1 MPAQPPDA
9 HVVRDV
15 RDVASPDRHPEL
27 LVDADVIG
35 ARPPHRRLPLML
47 VVAVGGAVG
56 TPLRYTLARALPT
69 APQGWPTATFVANL
83 LGAFLLGVL
92 LEGLAR
98 LGPDTGARRVVRLGV
113 GTGVLGAFTTYST
126 LATEAVLLGRDG
138 RVGLAVVYGL
148 VSAVAGYG
156 AAAAGIG
163 LAALGHRAVR
173 TRAIGI
179 DPDVRRPR

>member
-1 MPAQPPDA
+1 MPAPPPDA
-9 HVVRDV
+9 RNVP
-15 RDVASPDRHPEL
+15 AAAAAPDQHPEL
-27 LVDADVIG
+27 PLDADLIG
-35 ARPPHRRLPLML
+35 ARPPHRRLPLVL

-56 TPLRYTLARALPT
+56 APLRYTLAHALPP
-69 APQGWPTATFVANL
+69 APHGWPTATFLTNL
-83 LGAFLLGVL
+83 LGALLLGVL

-98 LGPDTGARRVVRLGV
+98 LGPDPGARRVVRLGV

-138 RVGLAVVYGL
+138 RTGLAVTYGL

-163 LAALGHRAVR
+163 LAALGHRAAR
-173 TRAIGI
+173 SRAPRVDG
-179 DPDVRRPR
+179 DVRRPR